1 MEWLLILFSL
11 LFLYSCSQ
19 SASVATTED
28 DPYKDVRPLIN
39 GDSLLKEYPLAFEG
53 NPIQEEAFLKAATE
67 QILSQRGRHI
77 ESLEIQPWKLGQ
89 MMECGPDS
97 FFVSF
102 NRVVEGNTT
111 SLSTKLTKSTAE
123 KLDKD
128 TWYEVKGIFTGFP
141 ERESLQPHIQYNEL
155 DLGVLEIDNAVVN
168 PFPKDKIG
176 YWKSRSRFEENGT
189 DQ

>member
-39 GDSLLKEYPLAFEG
+39 GDSLLKEYPLVFEG
-53 NPIQEEAFLKAATE
+53 NPIQEEEFLNAVTK
-67 QILSQRGRHI
+67 QILAQRGNHI
-77 ESLEIQPWKLGQ
+77 ESLEIQPWELGQ
-89 MMECGPDS
+89 MMECGSDS

-102 NRVVEGNTT
+102 NRAVEGKV
-111 SLSTKLTKSTAE
+111 SLSTKLPRSTAE
-123 KLDKD
+123 KLNKD

>member
-1 MEWLLILFSL
+1 MEI
-11 LFLYSCSQ
+11 YNQ
-19 SASVATTED
+19 TTTED

-53 NPIQEEAFLKAATE
+53 NPIQEEAFLKAVKE

-89 MMECGPDS
+89 MMECGQDS

-102 NRVVEGNTT
+102 NRAVEGNM
-111 SLSTKLTKSTAE
+111 SLSTKLPRSTAE

-155 DLGVLEIDNAVVN
+155 DLGVLEIDRTEVK
-168 PFPKDKIG
+168 PFPKDKID
-176 YWKSRSRFEENGT
+176 YWKSQPE
-189 DQ
+189 

>member
-1 MEWLLILFSL
+1 MKKFIFVLA
-11 LFLYSCSQ
+11 LFLTISCSQ

-39 GDSLLKEYPLAFEG
+39 GDSLLKEYPLAFDG
-53 NPIQEEAFLKAATE
+53 NLIQEEEFLNAVIK
-67 QILSQRGRHI
+67 QILAKRGSHI
-77 ESLEIQPWKLGQ
+77 ESLEIQPWELGQ
-89 MMECGPDS
+89 MMECGSDS

-102 NRVVEGNTT
+102 NRAVEGKV
-111 SLSTKLTKSTAE
+111 SLSTKLPRSTAE
-123 KLDKD
+123 KLNKD